1 MKTSNLHVIAL
12 IIVVLVTGCGQSQG
26 GAPVQQTAEIPAT
39 TPSGTVLL
47 EIPEILDP
55 EAEFLIYL
63 HGAIIEEQGMKAT
76 HPQFGTY
83 DYAEILQAFADRGF
97 TVIAEA
103 RPAGT
108 RPEIYADHVI
118 GQVRQLLDGGIPAD
132 HVTVVGFSKGG
143 VIALLAS
150 RIIGREDVT
159 WIVQAGC
166 GPWTERLP
174 DFVPAGRVLSQ
185 IDGADDVAQSCETLF
200 DRMPEGAVFD
210 ENTLDLGTG
219 HGAFY
224 KVSPSWFEPAV
235 EWAGK

>member
-55 EAEFLIYL
+55 ETEYLIYL

-83 DYAEILQAFADRGF
+83 DYTEILQAFADRGF

-103 RPAGT
+103 GVLQYTIVADITGSLKPSEKEIAGVF
-108 RPEIYADHVI
+108 R
-118 GQVRQLLDGGIPAD
+118 
-132 HVTVVGFSKGG
+132 
-143 VIALLAS
+143 
-150 RIIGREDVT
+150 
-159 WIVQAGC
+159 
-166 GPWTERLP
+166 
-174 DFVPAGRVLSQ
+174 DFV
-185 IDGADDVAQSCETLF
+185 
-200 DRMPEGAVFD
+200 
-210 ENTLDLGTG
+210 
-219 HGAFY
+219 
-224 KVSPSWFEPAV
+224 
-235 EWAGK
+235 